1 MSDQKSGLRGIKTV
15 RDFEVENKVVFLR
28 LDLNVPMEKG
38 KITDYTRIDATLPT
52 INYLIEKGAKIVMA
66 SHLGRPKTSKD
77 KEFSLEP
84 VAKAMTERLNKDVL
98 LVEDPNAKAVKQLLH
113 TLNKEQIILL
123 ENVRFE
129 SGETEDSEEFAT
141 RLASYTDIY
150 INDAFGA
157 SHRAHATIHALP
169 AMIPNRGIG
178 FLIEKEIQMLDG
190 LLVNPKRPYVA
201 ILGGA
206 KVSDKIGVIEKL
218 MDVVDAFIIGG
229 AMAYTF
235 LKAQGHFVGKSRVED
250 DKVKYAKE
258 LLARIDARNK
268 TILLPVDHLVTKSIT
283 DTVGASVKKEF
294 GEGEMG
300 VDIGP
305 ESLRNFS
312 ALIKEAGTIFWNG
325 PMGVFETPEF
335 SKGTFNLAKVIA
347 ESKGTKIIGGGDSAA
362 AAEQSGFADKMTH
375 ISTGGGAS
383 LEYLQGDKLPGL
395 EVLRFKVRS

>member
-1 MSDQKSGLRGIKTV
+1 VSSTSAGLRGIKTV

-52 INYLIEKGAKIVMA
+52 ITYLLEKGAKLVLA

-84 VAKAMTERLNKDVL
+84 VAKALTERLHKEVL
-98 LVEDPNAKAVKQLLH
+98 LIEDPNAKAVKQLLH
-113 TLNKEQIILL
+113 TLSKDQIILL

-129 SGETEDSEEFAT
+129 AGETENSEEFAN
-141 RLASYTDIY
+141 RLATYTDIY

-157 SHRAHATIHALP
+157 SHRAHSTIQALP
-169 AMIPNRGIG
+169 ALIPQRGIG

-190 LLVNPKRPYVA
+190 LLVNPKRPYIA

-218 MDVVDAFIIGG
+218 MDVVDGFIIGG

-235 LKAQGHFVGKSRVED
+235 LKAQGHSIGKSRVEA

-258 LLARIDARNK
+258 LLERIDARNK
-268 TILLPVDHLVTKSIT
+268 TVLLPVDHLVTTSIT
-283 DTVGASVKKEF
+283 DTAGASVKKSF
-294 GEGEMG
+294 GENEMG

-312 ALIKEAGTIFWNG
+312 ALIKEAGTVFWNG

-335 SKGTFNLAKVIA
+335 SKGTFELARIIA
-347 ESKGTKIIGGGDSAA
+347 DSKGTKIIGGGDSAA

-395 EVLRFKVRS
+395 EVLRFKVR